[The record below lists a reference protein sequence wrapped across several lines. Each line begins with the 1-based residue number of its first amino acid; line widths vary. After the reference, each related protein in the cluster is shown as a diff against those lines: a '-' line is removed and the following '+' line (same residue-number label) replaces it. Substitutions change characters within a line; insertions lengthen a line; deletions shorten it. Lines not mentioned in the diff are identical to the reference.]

1 MLNFKRLAGY
11 LATGVI
17 PEMTALDESLAA
29 ADAAPVGR
37 HADGSPCYTPGCSRG
52 GIPWANIQ
60 KHNAKERAQMKLDF
74 DGKQQKENTEQEKIA
89 ELAKRLSALP
99 DEKLADYL
107 HAHDEDE
114 STIEFKACMAE
125 VNRRNDI
132 AQGKII
138 DNLGERA

>member
-1 MLNFKRLAGY
+1 MNFKKRLRTY
-11 LATGVI
+11 LSTGEIV
-17 PEMTALDESLAA
+17 AQ
-29 ADAAPVGR
+29 DAAPVGR
-37 HADGSPCYTPGCSRG
+37 HPDGSPCYTQGCSRG

-60 KHNAKERAQMKLDF
+60 KHNAREKAQMKFDF
-74 DGKQQKENTEQEKIA
+74 EGKQKEKTEQEKIA
-89 ELAKRLSALP
+89 ELAKKLSALP

-107 HAHDEDE
+107 HAHDDDE

-132 AQGKII
+132 AQGKIM